1 MNEEEYAADII
12 EVGFYT
18 QVLTGGGYVGW
29 NDNSNGL
36 AFGGIHQTSAG
47 VAGYVSG
54 GGVLTSESDGVEWG
68 YNAGGGV
75 AIALGAGAGYLID
88 NYDGATDKR
97 LSPVCE
103 SNSSDCGWFVV
114 VTHASCSLSWVLFQ
128 RPACSTNC
136 IDLTRI
142 PRE

>member
-1 MNEEEYAADII
+1 MNEEEYASDII
-12 EVGFYT
+12 EVGFYA

-75 AIALGAGAGYLID
+75 AMPTGIP
-88 NYDGATDKR
+88 
-97 LSPVCE
+97 SPVTGGMFLGCDP
-103 SNSSDCGWFVV
+103 N
-114 VTHASCSLSWVLFQ
+114 SLS
-128 RPACSTNC
+128 C
-136 IDLTRI
+136 
-142 PRE
+142 